1 MKTTRDKLLSCTL
14 KRVRV
19 KLPEYGLDLDIQ
31 EMTAGQREEYYSILT
46 TAMTDKKQKKNVAAR
61 ILLPSLL
68 DLDGQPLL
76 TDDDLERLVN
86 LSPQVVTILT
96 NSLLEVSGLLP
107 EFYESEKKRLSRQ
120 KAMSFFSGWRRSLA
134 RALQR

>member
-19 KLPEYGLDLDIQ
+19 KLPEYGLDLYIQ

-46 TAMTDKKQKKNVAAR
+46 TAMTDKKQKKNIAAR
-61 ILLPSLL
+61 ILLPSLI